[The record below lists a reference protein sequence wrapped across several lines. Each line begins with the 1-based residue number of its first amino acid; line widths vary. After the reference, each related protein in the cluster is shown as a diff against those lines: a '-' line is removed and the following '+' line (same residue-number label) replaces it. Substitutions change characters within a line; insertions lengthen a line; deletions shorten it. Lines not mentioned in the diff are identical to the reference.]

1 MADLNDFMSE
11 LEDAIKYLKDKDTLV
26 DDLGKIA
33 TKSIKRY
40 TPRRSGS
47 LQESIKLEKQG
58 NKAVVTSD
66 CDYAD
71 DVEFGHSRGGTFVQ
85 GKHMFENGMASAQ
98 VEMNKTVEDF
108 IDKIP
113 LFK

>member
-1 MADLNDFMSE
+1 MANLNDFMSE
-11 LEDAIKYLKDKDTLV
+11 LEDAIKYLKDEDTLV